1 MSTIIKS
8 ASVKVMRSFDYC
20 HFEVVM
26 SIENDNGITSIE
38 VDSTRKNCMRLADKA
53 VEQYKV
59 AKACA
64 AKRQEGTYH
73 MKNFEQECERIK
85 AKLPDDRTIGEMA
98 KLKQYEDEN
107 WQAQFDYDYDYEDDY
122 RTV

>member
-20 HFEVVM
+20 HFEADM

-38 VDSTRKNCMRLADKA
+38 VDSIRKNCMRLVDKA

-59 AKACA
+59 AKSCA
-64 AKRQEGTYH
+64 AKRQEGAYY
-73 MKNFEQECERIK
+73 MKNFEEECKRIK
-85 AKLPDDRTIGEMA
+85 SKLPDDRTIGEMA

-107 WQAQFDYDYDYEDDY
+107 WQAQFDYSYDYEDD
-122 RTV
+122 RAG

>member
-26 SIENDNGITSIE
+26 SIENDDGITSIE
-38 VDSTRKNCMRLADKA
+38 VDNTRKNCMRLVDKA

-59 AKACA
+59 AKSCA
-64 AKRQEGTYH
+64 AKRQEGAYH
-73 MKNFEQECERIK
+73 MKNFEEECKRIK
-85 AKLPDDRTIGEMA
+85 AKDPNDRTIGEMA
-98 KLKQYEDEN
+98 KLKQYEDED
-107 WQAQFDYDYDYEDDY
+107 WQAQFDYGYDYEDDY
-122 RTV
+122 VIR